1 MTTTSSIKELL
12 KKRNLKVTELR
23 MALLEIISS
32 LGKAISYQE
41 IQNSLINFDRITL
54 YRTLNTFIERGIL
67 HKIILEDH
75 QSFYA
80 LCSIEC
86 STEGHSISMFI
97 FNATNAKKSLV
108 LRPRSRFSWPFLI
121 ILWMIL
127 KLRPQ
132 GCAKSAITSN

>member
-80 LCSIEC
+80 LCSIE
-86 STEGHSISMFI
+86 
-97 FNATNAKKSLV
+97 
-108 LRPRSRFSWPFLI
+108 
-121 ILWMIL
+121 
-127 KLRPQ
+127 
-132 GCAKSAITSN
+132 

>member
-86 STEGHSISMFI
+86 STEGHQNQHVHFQCNQCKEVSCLETKEPIQLAISNHFVDDI
-97 FNATNAKKSLV
+97 E
-108 LRPRSRFSWPFLI
+108 
-121 ILWMIL
+121 
-127 KLRPQ
+127 
-132 GCAKSAITSN
+132 ITASGLCQECYN